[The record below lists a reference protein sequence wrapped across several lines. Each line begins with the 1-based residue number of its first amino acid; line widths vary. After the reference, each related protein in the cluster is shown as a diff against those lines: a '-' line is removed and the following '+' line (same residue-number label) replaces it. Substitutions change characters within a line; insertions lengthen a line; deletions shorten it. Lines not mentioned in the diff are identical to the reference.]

1 MDSNSSTIHKS
12 SGTTPGDW
20 ALAWSEH
27 LQSSGLETNLRRAG
41 VSEEEFWQR
50 FGEWTETLEK
60 AGYPGELLDRTL
72 QMVKQTDRVLD
83 IGSGAGTYAIPLAR
97 VTAHVTA
104 VEPSPVQASRL
115 EANIHAAGLD
125 NVTVVRSRWED
136 IDSSTIGQHDVVLA
150 VFCFQMH
157 DIRSALDTMC
167 DASRR
172 SLVLI
177 HAAHHD
183 LTDTLRE
190 LLGIEPGPN
199 YIYLEEVLR
208 SMGHDPQVELVTRT
222 YRVPLEVQMN
232 IFRYNPGLTDEQC
245 RRLGDYLESQER
257 LLDGNGEVMLERTNT
272 AASVHVVF

>member
-72 QMVKQTDRVLD
+72 QMVSPTDRVLD
-83 IGSGAGTYAIPLAR
+83 IGSGAGAYSIPLAR
-97 VTAHVTA
+97 VTEHVTA
-104 VEPSPVQASRL
+104 VEPSAVQASRL

-136 IDSSTIGQHDVVLA
+136 IDCSTIDQHDVVLA

-157 DIRSALDTMC
+157 DIRSALEKMC
-167 DASRR
+167 GACRR

-177 HAAHHD
+177 HAAYHD
-183 LTDTLRE
+183 LTDTLRD
-190 LLGIEPGPN
+190 LLGIEPGPG
-199 YIYLEEVLR
+199 YIYLKEVLR
-208 SMGHDPQVELVTRT
+208 SMGHDPHVELVTRT
-222 YRVPLEVQMN
+222 YRVPLETQMN
-232 IFRYNPGLTDEQC
+232 IFRYNPGLTDEHC
-245 RRLGDYLESQER
+245 RRLRDYLWSQGR
-257 LLDGNGEVMLERTNT
+257 LRDNGGDWVLDRTTT
-272 AASVHVVF
+272 AAFVHVVF